1 MSQSSNATNSISES
15 STNSASSSLSET
27 ASSTSSPSQS
37 QSLSQSQSQSLSSST
52 STSTSI
58 STSISPSITISPS
71 MSPSITISASISPAI
86 INYTIPSPSAHSLA
100 PTEVSY
106 SLNIA
111 GIATLSTL
119 GFILLVSLISSLLY
133 FLRRRNENRFKRR
146 VSKKPITV
154 ISSPIQ
160 YTQPRVTSNTKVVYL
175 SDTAY

>member
-37 QSLSQSQSQSLSSST
+37 QSLSQSQSESLSSST

>member
-37 QSLSQSQSQSLSSST
+37 QSLSQSQSQSQSLSS

>member
-1 MSQSSNATNSISES
+1 
-15 STNSASSSLSET
+15 
-27 ASSTSSPSQS
+27 
-37 QSLSQSQSQSLSSST
+37 
-52 STSTSI
+52 
-58 STSISPSITISPS
+58 